1 MKTGIET
8 CSVRRRIVVFHEIGD
23 DANFVL
29 FVVALALR
37 HRNPGAATGK
47 QERNLI
53 FFQLNDSQEQAR
65 ASHQPQFCWPRLR
78 GLRLRTP
85 QRDIHVSVSASAPAT
100 SAFFV
105 LSEMSNMTGRAGAHH

>member
-8 CSVRRRIVVFHEIGD
+8 CSVRRHIVVFHEISD

-37 HRNPGAATGK
+37 HRDPGTATGK

-53 FFQLNDSQEQAR
+53 FFN
-65 ASHQPQFCWPRLR
+65 
-78 GLRLRTP
+78 
-85 QRDIHVSVSASAPAT
+85 
-100 SAFFV
+100 
-105 LSEMSNMTGRAGAHH
+105 